1 MPSKH
6 LESLP
11 EKAVLKAKRGNG
23 AIVGKPVR
31 TCSARV
37 AARNPMSRPAHRW
50 SSARYGPMFSMM
62 CNLSCTLCMSTHAL
76 RKQATNFQGIQE
88 NMAGRVY
95 YGHHLTLS
103 VPLQRNREARTSTK
117 AGFSHYCKLLVN
129 FTSKNSAF
137 LVPTFY

>member
-1 MPSKH
+1 
-6 LESLP
+6 
-11 EKAVLKAKRGNG
+11 
-23 AIVGKPVR
+23 
-31 TCSARV
+31 
-37 AARNPMSRPAHRW
+37 
-50 SSARYGPMFSMM
+50 MM

-117 AGFSHYCKLLVN
+117 ASEALV
-129 FTSKNSAF
+129 TKGPTYIVR
-137 LVPTFY
+137 VPLAAAV

>member
-1 MPSKH
+1 MEYIVRVMDILH
-6 LESLP
+6 Y
-11 EKAVLKAKRGNG
+11 AVT
-23 AIVGKPVR
+23 GKPVR

-117 AGFSHYCKLLVN
+117 ASEALV
-129 FTSKNSAF
+129 TKGPTYIVR
-137 LVPTFY
+137 VPI